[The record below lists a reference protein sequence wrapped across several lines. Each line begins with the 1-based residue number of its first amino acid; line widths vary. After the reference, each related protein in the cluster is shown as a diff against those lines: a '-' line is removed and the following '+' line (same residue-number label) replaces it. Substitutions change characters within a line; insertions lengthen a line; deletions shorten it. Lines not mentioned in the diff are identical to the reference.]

1 MNKRPPRCVLI
12 SYDEDEQ
19 AIQTCAIDRSLVD
32 KLMQA
37 ALTVPWPLE
46 NQNFILDDEFAR
58 QIGGVALLLLA
69 QTQPELAPYINVM
82 RNSELPPKD

>member
-1 MNKRPPRCVLI
+1 MNKRSPRCVLI

-19 AIQTCAIDRSLVD
+19 AIQTCTIDRSLVD
-32 KLMQA
+32 KLIQA

-46 NQNFILDDEFAR
+46 NQDFILGDEFAR

-69 QTQPELAPYINVM
+69 QTQPELAPYINVT
-82 RNSELPPKD
+82 RNSEPPPTD